1 VLAIDSEIAAIQL
14 NLGLAEFKSGAF
26 REAIAPFQS
35 AVRLEPKN
43 FQAVTMLGMAY
54 FGAKMYREAADTLE
68 LSVAQ
73 QPENV
78 QLRFNL
84 AQSLVFSSQY
94 ERALKQFDAL
104 RQLAP
109 ASSAVHVLLAEAY
122 DGLSRS
128 DEAIEEL
135 KAAIAKSPSEPNLHF
150 AIGYIYWVQHR
161 DDEAE
166 REFQIEAE
174 RDPKNAQPLA
184 WLGDI
189 QIRRNEIQKAK
200 VLLEK
205 ALALDPGLRIA
216 HLDLAIVFTETRQTD
231 RAIAELK
238 EAIRLGPD
246 QVDAHYRLARL
257 YRASGRVADA
267 NRELAIVKELKE
279 KKDTLADVAKKPA
292 FDANVP

>member
-1 VLAIDSEIAAIQL
+1 LAIDPDIAAIQL

-35 AVRLEPKN
+35 AVRLDPKN

-54 FGAKMYREAADTLE
+54 FGARMYPEAADTLE
-68 LSVAQ
+68 LSVGQ
-73 QPENV
+73 QPDNV

-84 AQSLVFSSQY
+84 TQSLVFSSQF

-109 ASSAVHVLLAEAY
+109 TSSAVHVLLAEAY

-128 DEAIEEL
+128 EEAIAEL
-135 KAAIAKSPSEPNLHF
+135 KAAIAQAPSEPNLHF
-150 AIGYIYWVQHR
+150 ALGYMYWVQHK

-166 REFQIEAE
+166 REFKIEAE

-184 WLGDI
+184 WLGSI
-189 QIRRNEIQKAK
+189 QIRRNELQKAK

-205 ALALDPGLRIA
+205 AIALDRDLRIA
-216 HLDLAIVFTETRQTD
+216 HVDLGIVFAETGQNN
-231 RAIAELK
+231 RAIAEWK
-238 EAIRLGPD
+238 EAIRLDPE

-257 YRASGRVADA
+257 YRATGRVADA
-267 NRELAIVKELKE
+267 NRELEIVKGLKE
-279 KKDTLADVAKKPA
+279 KKDTLANVTKKPVFNA
-292 FDANVP
+292 TVP